1 MHMAS
6 AQQAKTAGEWKKRR
20 INGRSLM
27 ELQHAGGIANA
38 GAEEIGGN
46 IPTLDDLTGP
56 KSHGRRK
63 AHGGHEEEYGGHEEG
78 EHEGQEEHE
87 EHEGDH
93 EKAKKY
99 NKEALPYNVVHKV
112 GGFKV
117 KEINF
122 IKTYWDNTRFFSCD
136 DIWQMGKAMWEYY
149 ERRFERRQKERY
161 SKVGEEIPFWSPE
174 MRRVNQAS
182 ENEQVNQ
189 FKESYEQ
196 KGIFEIEERLW
207 STRNKDEMKAALT
220 VLAEKGHIRWDNIAL
235 WKNLNRF
242 VDPRYAIPIPASGD
256 PYTRLGERNK
266 DDRTGMDFLKPA
278 IDSLWGEGQYN
289 EWYSSCKSHSQSH
302 AKGYYEEGKELEGVD
317 GGHGLRMETLLR
329 QHKMGIFVDPHE
341 YEGLILHSIEA
352 GKSQMQEK
360 IYFMIEGVTAQNP
373 HGHTILPFERIAHIN
388 SEMLARFPI
397 LEYICADVPRPPDG
411 KDKYR
416 FTLDDYKSWAKM
428 FDMGNPMNCKPTRAV
443 NDFMWRY
450 IIPSDETQNR
460 INKALRNGENL
471 DHDDMFAYLPPATE
485 EVITDACT
493 ATTGRKKFLTIEG
506 YANVI
511 PGFSQYMRSLAETDN
526 RNKLRE
532 AIKSYVRFESIMT
545 NRYDKGDT
553 IYQRLKYS
561 VLNSPTIVSDEP
573 PQAFMDQMNPAIK
586 KIIAAYNDP
595 ELNQLAD
602 LMYINTPNFKIDKG
616 EQEVQKKVE
625 WALEHFGEV
634 FDKVVK
640 SDNGEK
646 MTRIIEGA
654 NFTGMPRF
662 MSSAEKDKRKAMYTD
677 KLSLD

>member
-1 MHMAS
+1 MNQITGKAEKEHGQLTITGIRFDHERTNYEDDAAGDLIIEYINENGETEEAGYTNFVKTLNGCEAYEDMESLEEVSSQLDEELGYLQLKEGQELVAETAVSVDENGVKKENKKIRINEIDEKTKTITLEEPATKISRRMLGQSVHNAMYFDRIQQTFEYGEFVRFVRQNGYKRQLKAEEMDRVLEAAGKKTNRECGDIEKEVTATLGGKRKRTERVEIQAFTPPKEGEGKVIYLMDDGGSLRKGKLTREKGSEDYTFESINLQEPGKDGPDIETLIANGLPMHMAS

-352 GKSQMQEK
+352 GKSQMQ
-360 IYFMIEGVTAQNP
+360 
-373 HGHTILPFERIAHIN
+373 
-388 SEMLARFPI
+388 
-397 LEYICADVPRPPDG
+397 
-411 KDKYR
+411 
-416 FTLDDYKSWAKM
+416 
-428 FDMGNPMNCKPTRAV
+428 
-443 NDFMWRY
+443 
-450 IIPSDETQNR
+450 
-460 INKALRNGENL
+460 
-471 DHDDMFAYLPPATE
+471 
-485 EVITDACT
+485 
-493 ATTGRKKFLTIEG
+493 
-506 YANVI
+506 
-511 PGFSQYMRSLAETDN
+511 
-526 RNKLRE
+526 
-532 AIKSYVRFESIMT
+532 
-545 NRYDKGDT
+545 
-553 IYQRLKYS
+553 
-561 VLNSPTIVSDEP
+561 
-573 PQAFMDQMNPAIK
+573 
-586 KIIAAYNDP
+586 
-595 ELNQLAD
+595 
-602 LMYINTPNFKIDKG
+602 
-616 EQEVQKKVE
+616 
-625 WALEHFGEV
+625 
-634 FDKVVK
+634 
-640 SDNGEK
+640 
-646 MTRIIEGA
+646 
-654 NFTGMPRF
+654 
-662 MSSAEKDKRKAMYTD
+662 
-677 KLSLD
+677 